1 MIYTFLITIVFIAE
15 IIIAF
20 ALIKT
25 LITIDKKIC
34 DLDETITL
42 ARPSVTDIADLMRK
56 ISEQVKELT
65 SENIE
70 KFKNYQEDVA
80 LRTLS
85 KMLIAMVL
93 VKANIKTINRFR
105 KSKLGKTLAKGLSI
119 LENMV

>member
-34 DLDETITL
+34 NLDETITL
-42 ARPSVTDIADLMRK
+42 AKPSVTDIADLMRK

-70 KFKNYQEDVA
+70 KFKNYQEEVA

-85 KMLIAMVL
+85 KMLIAIVL
-93 VKANIKTINRFR
+93 VKANIKTINKFR